1 MIKTIMAFIAI
12 VMITSLTAQAGYTQ
26 TNSGFTVTTIAL
38 DAADVDAIE
47 GQIEEDANASV
58 QGDASEK

>member
-1 MIKTIMAFIAI
+1 MIKKIMAFIAI
-12 VMITSLTAQAGYTQ
+12 IMITSLTAQAGYTQ

-38 DAADVDAIE
+38 DAADVDAVE
-47 GQIEEDANASV
+47 GQIEDANASV

>member
-1 MIKTIMAFIAI
+1 MIKKIILLIA
-12 VMITSLTAQAGYTQ
+12 VMIMTSLTAYAGYTQ

-38 DAADVDAIE
+38 DAANIDTSE

-58 QGDASEK
+58 EGDASEK

>member
-1 MIKTIMAFIAI
+1 MIKKIMAFIAI
-12 VMITSLTAQAGYTQ
+12 IIITSLTAQAGYTQ

-38 DAADVDAIE
+38 DAANVDAVE
-47 GQIEEDANASV
+47 GQTEDANASA